1 MRCPFYQIDAF
12 TGRAFSGNPAAV
24 MLLEEWLPDEVLQA
38 VAAENNL
45 SETAFFRKMAQEA
58 FELRWFTPTTEVPL
72 CGHATLAAGF
82 VVMTEIAPTL
92 EEVSFETLSGRLHV
106 RRRKDM
112 FVLDFPAETPS
123 PSEPP
128 RAIVDALGR
137 DPVEACSGSNHLL
150 VYRHE
155 SDVLALEPDMAGLAA
170 ALEGNG
176 KGVIATA
183 PRSSG
188 AGDVASRYFAPAH
201 GIPEDPVTGSA
212 HCMIVPYW
220 SRRLGRIAIH
230 AVQVSRRGGE
240 LFCEMRGDR
249 VEMGGYAVKFIEGI
263 ASIPG

>member
-24 MLLEEWLPDEVLQA
+24 MPLEGWPSDEVLQA

-45 SETAFFRKMAQEA
+45 SETAFFRKLTRED

-82 VVMTEIAPTL
+82 VIMTEIAPTL
-92 EEVSFETLSGRLHV
+92 EEVSFETLSGSLHV
-106 RRRKDM
+106 RRRKDI
-112 FVLDFPAETPS
+112 FVLDFPAETPR
-123 PSEPP
+123 PSGPP
-128 RAIVDALGR
+128 RAVVDAMGR
-137 DPVEACSGSNHLL
+137 EPVEVFGGSNHLL

-155 SDVLALEPDMAGLAA
+155 SDVLALEPDMARLAA
-170 ALEGNG
+170 ALDGSAM
-176 KGVIATA
+176 GVIATA

-188 AGDVASRYFAPAH
+188 AGDAASRYFAPAH

-220 SRRLGRIAIH
+220 SRRLGRVAIH
-230 AVQVSRRGGE
+230 AVQISRRGGE
-240 LFCEMRGDR
+240 LFCAIRGDR
-249 VEMGGYAVKFIEGI
+249 VEIGGRAVKFIEGI
-263 ASIPG
+263 ASIPD

>member
-176 KGVIATA
+176 KGCDRHGAAIVGRRRCRVTLFRACPWHTR
-183 PRSSG
+183 RSRDGFGPLHDRSLLVPPPG
-188 AGDVASRYFAPAH
+188 ADRNSCRTGFASWR
-201 GIPEDPVTGSA
+201 
-212 HCMIVPYW
+212 
-220 SRRLGRIAIH
+220 
-230 AVQVSRRGGE
+230 
-240 LFCEMRGDR
+240 
-249 VEMGGYAVKFIEGI
+249 
-263 ASIPG
+263 